1 MSNEFKYWK
10 DIGMDSEKKKFTEEV
25 LTDAFKDNNNY
36 MNICNYITSKF
47 KEHYNEHWTVFGYNI
62 GHGSGYSD
70 YKDTFIG
77 VEYKDFKITLCNHD

>member
-25 LTDAFKDNNNY
+25 LTYAFKENNNY
-36 MNICNYITSKF
+36 FEICRYIASRF
-47 KEHYNEHWTVFGYNI
+47 KEHYNEKWTVFGFNI

-70 YKDTFIG
+70 FKDTFIG
-77 VEYKDFKITLCNHD
+77 VDYKDSKITLCNHE